1 MKLTNREKV
10 LVAITVTI
18 GIITLYYQFIL
29 STQISNIGKLN
40 VEIDKRK
47 IKLNKLSMLNENNL
61 NDRLVKIEASLKNS
75 NDELP
80 DNKDIENF
88 LIKLDDII
96 SSTGVT
102 FMEVNLTN
110 PSDNK
115 TQNQQTVSI
124 TQEQKQQGSNGDSAY
139 VKIPIIIKVSG
150 NYEKIS
156 AFIKGIQDLK
166 RINSINTVDILKNK
180 DSDNLTL
187 TMDVII
193 YSVKNTGGSW
203 LNTMLV
209 KGKSDPFKS
218 LINIQTPQNNQQE
231 LPRPDINKIIT
242 DSVNTVINNMIKTPA
257 NQNNGQ
263 VNSEQNTQQNT
274 HTNASGGKISQ

>member
-1 MKLTNREKV
+1 MKLTNREKI

-18 GIITLYYQFIL
+18 GIITLYYQFVL

-40 VEIDKRK
+40 VEIDKKK

-80 DNKDIENF
+80 DNKDIENL

-110 PSDNK
+110 SSDNK
-115 TQNQQTVSI
+115 NQNQQTVSI

-193 YSVKNTGGSW
+193 YSIKNTGGSW
-203 LNTMLV
+203 LNTMLF

-218 LINIQTPQNNQQE
+218 LINIQTPQNNQQG
-231 LPRPDINKIIT
+231 LLKPDINKIIT

-257 NQNNGQ
+257 NQ
-263 VNSEQNTQQNT
+263 STQQNT
-274 HTNASGGKISQ
+274 NTNASGGKISQ

>member
-110 PSDNK
+110 SIDNK

-193 YSVKNTGGSW
+193 YSVKNTGGSY

-218 LINIQTPQNNQQE
+218 LINIQTQQNNQQG
-231 LPRPDINKIIT
+231 LLKPDINKIIT
-242 DSVNTVINNMIKTPA
+242 DSVDSITKTSA

-263 VNSEQNTQQNT
+263 ISSEKNIQQNT
-274 HTNASGGKISQ
+274 NTNASGGKISQ